1 MNERLVPVSLI
12 ISDGVPTQDSR
23 KEYLLLPTIWVSSTN
38 EARDIVQKMLP
49 GYDVNYYSGAESL
62 RPHTSVGY
70 VLVSNVPNIDKTFH
84 EKIRNTWLNNCK
96 FNMDRG
102 GLNIL
107 TFTLNESISFKHI
120 FAFTKPGNFVD
131 LSYLSFISALADDN
145 IYMMVSNVPN
155 TEHPCTC
162 YKINIDMTHAE
173 TQSVESDILTY
184 TSRLDGID
192 GIAGWVDDYLEQY
205 PYNYRHL
212 YIRREA
218 EQKIHVRPPQSEVR
232 RIEASEPEPKSKP
245 VSESLKQKYSDII
258 DIPPVTKDKKN
269 EVFYSV
275 KVTTTGQRIK
285 MESAI
290 QHYRLTDKQAADFDK
305 NEIFK
310 WLAFGLGDEISV
322 VSQKMG
328 PYTDILHLTS
338 TEKFLTS
345 SHIEK
350 CIALLDIVFEK
361 VKEETLEH
369 ID

>member
-1 MNERLVPVSLI
+1 MNERLVPVSLV
-12 ISDGVPTQDSR
+12 ISNGVPTRDSR
-23 KEYLLLPTIWVSSTN
+23 KEYLSLPIIWVNSTD
-38 EARDIVQKMLP
+38 EARNIVQKMLP
-49 GYDVNYYSGAESL
+49 GYDVSYCSGAESL
-62 RPHTSVGY
+62 RPHTSIGY

-102 GLNIL
+102 GLNII
-107 TFTLNESISFKHI
+107 TFTLNESLPFKHI

-131 LSYLSFISALADDN
+131 LSYLSFISSLADDN
-145 IYMMVSNVPN
+145 IYMMISNVPN

-162 YKINIDMTHAE
+162 YKINIDMTHAD
-173 TQSVESDILTY
+173 TQSVESEILTY
-184 TSRLDGID
+184 TSRLD

-212 YIRREA
+212 YIRKEL
-218 EQKIHVRPPQSEVR
+218 EQKNHTRSSQSEVR
-232 RIEASEPEPKSKP
+232 RIEVSEPESKS
-245 VSESLKQKYSDII
+245 VSEPLKPKYSDII

-275 KVTTTGQRIK
+275 KVATTGQRIK

-350 CIALLDIVFEK
+350 CIALLDIIFEK